1 MTVNKKWLML
11 SLINL
16 GKIEWNCNTNSEQL
30 SKEKYNLLPH
40 DVVTLDVDHDI

>member
-1 MTVNKKWLML
+1 M
-11 SLINL
+11 INAL
-16 GKIEWNCNTNSEQL
+16 FDKPVVEWNCNTNSEQL